1 MDVTVAADNMFD
13 SNECTTNV
21 LHSIVFLA
29 CLAGVQAVLFCWI
42 LLGESSLAV
51 VHLHACLWG
60 FPRVRLGFRLLA
72 V

>member
-1 MDVTVAADNMFD
+1 MDVTAAADNMFD
-13 SNECTTNV
+13 SVECTTNV
-21 LHSIVFLA
+21 LHSIGFMV
-29 CLAGVQAVLFCWI
+29 CLAAVQADFCCWI